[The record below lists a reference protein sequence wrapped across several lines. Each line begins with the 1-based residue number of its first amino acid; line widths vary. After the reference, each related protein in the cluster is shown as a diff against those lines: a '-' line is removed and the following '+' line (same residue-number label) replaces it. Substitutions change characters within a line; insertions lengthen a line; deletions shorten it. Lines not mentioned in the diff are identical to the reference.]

1 MREFRK
7 HQSILI
13 SGESGAGKT
22 EATKQC
28 LAFFAE
34 VAGSESGVEQK
45 IIEANPILEAFGNA
59 KTGRNNNSS
68 RFGKFM
74 EIHFDKLGHII
85 GARTENYLLEKSRV
99 VFQTEGER
107 TYHVFYM
114 MCVGGKAAELGMDT
128 NMDNYRYLN
137 QSGCTEVEGMDDSKV
152 FFFFLIYYYFLF
164 FYIFLFFCLS
174 FSYFF
179 FLTLSLSQEYQELL
193 DAMNTLDFAH
203 DEQQWVFNTAAAV
216 LLLGNVQFKF
226 NDKQDA
232 CVIVNPDVVNKIAD
246 LLQVDPAV

>member
-1 MREFRK
+1 MREFHK

-114 MCVGGKAAELGMDT
+114 MCVGGKAAELGLCADMES
-128 NMDNYRYLN
+128 YRYLN
-137 QSGCTEVEGMDDSKV
+137 QSGCVEVEGMDDAKV
-152 FFFFLIYYYFLF
+152 FFFLFIFNFIVVYDYYL
-164 FYIFLFFCLS
+164 
-174 FSYFF
+174 SYF
-179 FLTLSLSQEYQELL
+179 
-193 DAMNTLDFAH
+193 
-203 DEQQWVFNTAAAV
+203 
-216 LLLGNVQFKF
+216 
-226 NDKQDA
+226 
-232 CVIVNPDVVNKIAD
+232 
-246 LLQVDPAV
+246 

>member
-1 MREFRK
+1 MREFHRN
-7 HQSILI
+7 QSILI

-107 TYHVFYM
+107 TYHAFYM
-114 MCVGGKAAELGMDT
+114 MCVGHKAKELGLSP
-128 NMDNYRYLN
+128 NMENYRYLN
-137 QSGCTEVEGMDDSKV
+137 QSGCTEVEGIDDQKV
-152 FFFFLIYYYFLF
+152 FLSFLFLF
-164 FYIFLFFCLS
+164 FSSVFCFLL
-174 FSYFF
+174 
-179 FLTLSLSQEYQELL
+179 LSLLVL
-193 DAMNTLDFAH
+193 
-203 DEQQWVFNTAAAV
+203 TAP
-216 LLLGNVQFKF
+216 FS
-226 NDKQDA
+226 
-232 CVIVNPDVVNKIAD
+232 
-246 LLQVDPAV
+246 